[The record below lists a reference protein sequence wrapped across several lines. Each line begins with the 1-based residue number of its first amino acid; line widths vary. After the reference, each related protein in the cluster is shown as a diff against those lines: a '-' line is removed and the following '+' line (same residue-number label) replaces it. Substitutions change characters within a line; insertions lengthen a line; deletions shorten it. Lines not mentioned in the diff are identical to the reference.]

1 MPIVD
6 AADRD
11 QRRPKMRTLTL
22 ASIAVSVLLLGPSA
36 AGAQGLDLTGSW
48 AMQMTA
54 VRSQTGAAVAPS
66 CTFQG
71 TANVAQT
78 GNQLS
83 GDISVDL
90 TAGSNCPPTMSAT
103 LSGQVTGNQVNMGL
117 VMGGGAF
124 GEASFTGTQTSARP
138 GAAATALGGSF
149 TVTSGPFTGTG
160 GTWSGTRQ
168 APIATVP
175 ALGTRGLAIL
185 ALLLLAT
192 ATLLL
197 RRRRRLG

>member
-1 MPIVD
+1 
-6 AADRD
+6 
-11 QRRPKMRTLTL
+11 MRTLTA
-22 ASIAVSVLLLGPSA
+22 ASIAVSILLLGPAA

-48 AMQMTA
+48 TMQMTA
-54 VRSQTGAAVAPS
+54 VRSQTGAAAAPS

-78 GNQLS
+78 GSQLS
-83 GDISVDL
+83 GDVAVDL

-103 LSGQVTGNQVNMGL
+103 LSGQVTGSQIDMGL
-117 VMGGGAF
+117 VMGGGAL

-138 GAAATALGGSF
+138 GAAATTVGGSF
-149 TVTSGPFTGTG
+149 TVTSGPFSSTG
-160 GTWSGTRQ
+160 GTWTGTRQ

-175 ALGTRGLAIL
+175 ALGARGLAVL

>member
-1 MPIVD
+1 
-6 AADRD
+6 
-11 QRRPKMRTLTL
+11 MRTLTA
-22 ASIAVSVLLLGPSA
+22 ASIAVSILLPGPA
-36 AGAQGLDLTGSW
+36 AAAAQGLDLTGSW
-48 AMQMTA
+48 AMQMQ
-54 VRSQTGAAVAPS
+54 VFLPRTGNAVAAD

-78 GNQLS
+78 GSQLS

-90 TAGSNCPPTMSAT
+90 TSGSSCPSTMSAT
-103 LSGQVTGNQVNMGL
+103 LTGQVTGTQIDMGL

-138 GAAATALGGSF
+138 GAAATTVGGSF
-149 TVTSGPFTGTG
+149 TVTSGPFSGTG
-160 GTWSGTRQ
+160 GTWTGTRQ

-175 ALGTRGLAIL
+175 ALGARGLAVL